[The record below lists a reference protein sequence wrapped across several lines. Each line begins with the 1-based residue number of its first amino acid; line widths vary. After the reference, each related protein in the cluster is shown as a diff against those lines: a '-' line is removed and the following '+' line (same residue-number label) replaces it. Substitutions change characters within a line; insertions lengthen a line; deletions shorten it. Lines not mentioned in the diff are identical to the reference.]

1 MRLYESTYHLDNLV
15 ILRLELD
22 ELATQ
27 CARLALASVE
37 LCKMAEW
44 ET

>member
-15 ILRLELD
+15 VLRLELD

-27 CARLALASVE
+27 CARLALAGVE
-37 LCKMAEW
+37 LYRMTE
-44 ET
+44 